1 MNNEFITDIITIRS
15 ELDALENDYRMARA
29 DLLQRRKTAGALAKY
44 NGVSTRDILRAD
56 GTKSSNWIYEGL
68 AELNLPTTRAGKG
81 INSPLVPD
89 HTATAT
95 VTATPVSDAPPVYR
109 LESNHTDELVYLTYD
124 ARLEAWKPAHLAPDT
139 REKFPTPPKIVPG
152 TPLAKISNTMGRTF
166 LPCPPEIPLPV
177 LTNQLNVAQVTPE
190 PLDTTNQI
198 A

>member
-1 MNNEFITDIITIRS
+1 MDNDFITDIASIRS
-15 ELDALENDYRMARA
+15 ELDALENDYRVARA

-44 NGVSTRDILRAD
+44 NGVSTKDILRAD

-81 INSPLVPD
+81 INSRLVPD
-89 HTATAT
+89 STTPAT

-109 LESNHTDELVYLTYD
+109 LESNRTDEIAYLTYD

-139 REKFPTPPKIVPG
+139 REKFPTPPKVIPG

-166 LPCPPEIPLPV
+166 LPCPPETPLPV
-177 LTNQLNVAQVTPE
+177 LTTP
-190 PLDTTNQI
+190 TTTPTEN
-198 A
+198 